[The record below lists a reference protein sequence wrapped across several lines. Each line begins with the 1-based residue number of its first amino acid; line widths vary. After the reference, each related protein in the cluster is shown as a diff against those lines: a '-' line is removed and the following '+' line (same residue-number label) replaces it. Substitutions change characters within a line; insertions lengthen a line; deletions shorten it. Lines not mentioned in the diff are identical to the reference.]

1 MKYLI
6 YCMKE
11 WRLYSNFWYC
21 DCKICWFYFYL
32 MESKSFDLLWKFGKD
47 ELKCNG
53 FLIVK
58 D

>member
-1 MKYLI
+1 
-6 YCMKE
+6 MKE